1 MTNFVFSLGCIGST
15 KLNHHEID
23 KSVAIYLIVS
33 GTMTIVLE
41 IALAVAIATA
51 SKNKPVLVANTVILV
66 FLLAWLIHGKSQ
78 GWIFTFSGTS
88 QSDW

>member
-1 MTNFVFSLGCIGST
+1 M
-15 KLNHHEID
+15 KLNHHEVD
-23 KSVAIYLIVS
+23 KSVAIYLVVS
-33 GTMTIVLE
+33 GTMTLVSE
-41 IALAVAIATA
+41 IGLIIAAA
-51 SKNKPVLVANTVILV
+51 SKNKSVQVANTVILV